1 MEYIK
6 IWMKIWN
13 IFYVNIR
20 NIKVFFIMN
29 YKKYLYICLN
39 EVYLMLDCVLRR
51 FLIRDIKNFIK

>member
-13 IFYVNIR
+13 IFYVDIR

-51 FLIRDIKNFIK
+51 FLIRDIY

>member
-20 NIKVFFIMN
+20 NIKGLFIMN
-29 YKKYLYICLN
+29 YKIYLYICLN

-51 FLIRDIKNFIK
+51 FLIRDIY

>member
-29 YKKYLYICLN
+29 YKIYLYICLN

-51 FLIRDIKNFIK
+51 FLIRDIY